1 MSSEAPQPG
10 AEPLRGTVSQ
20 QSSPR
25 KGGQTRAA
33 AQAWDC
39 RLDADVSSLAFLYR
53 VQGRHGEAEPLF
65 REASGGTQ
73 EALGPAHP
81 TPLLLRW
88 AGL

>member
-10 AEPLRGTVSQ
+10 AEPLGGTVSQ

-65 REASGGTQ
+65 REASGGDS
-73 EALGPAHP
+73 EPV
-81 TPLLLRW
+81 
-88 AGL
+88 